1 MNRKM
6 KKTFSLVG
14 GLLALC
20 ISLSPF
26 SSKAAY
32 AEERAALPGF
42 SDDFESYAA
51 DGAFIETDAAFAEK
65 WSNNVL
71 NGGEEQGIDAHLKGV
86 GKIEY
91 ENGESGNKVLHLD
104 NASVAM
110 NSYFHIGPGGD
121 YRVKNFTAGF
131 RLKFLTEK
139 AAERGWV
146 GISFRKKA
154 EAHYLG
160 TNNLLFTVQRYTQ
173 NTEVSP
179 HTYAV
184 FNGGT
189 TNDFSDAAFGEMFGE
204 KLTFSAR
211 SYAVPNAVA
220 GEDTPWMEY
229 KLEAENNRYRMY
241 LDGVQVADC
250 SFEVNSFDY
259 FGFLSLDC
267 CTADILVDDFYVNV
281 ADTQLPP
288 VIEKLPAPVPVWD
301 EASKTLRWEKI
312 AGANLYTVYL
322 DGKSVKTSNK
332 SSYQV
337 EEELSEGEHI
347 FSVKALSEDT
357 FEALDSDLSAPVS
370 YLVAKARDSSGGG
383 GGCKS
388 LAGAGTF
395 SALALLAAGFALKKR
410 E

>member
-20 ISLSPF
+20 ISLSPVLF
-26 SSKAAY
+26 KSGLCGGARGAA
-32 AEERAALPGF
+32 GF

-220 GEDTPWMEY
+220 AKTLPGWNT
-229 KLEAENNRYRMY
+229 
-241 LDGVQVADC
+241 
-250 SFEVNSFDY
+250 NSKRKIIAI
-259 FGFLSLDC
+259 GCISTGCRWRIAASRSIRSIISAFLSLDC
-267 CTADILVDDFYVNV
+267 CTADILVDDFYVSV

-288 VIEKLPAPVPVWD
+288 VIEKLPAPVLVWD

-395 SALALLAAGFALKKR
+395 SALALLAVGFALKKR